1 MKSRIT
7 LNPVVL
13 AQGKRPDG
21 SYNVK
26 IRLTY
31 KRVSRI
37 LPTQLTAAAVD
48 VTKTKPVHIKAGTNV
63 LLRAQELI
71 KEMYTALSGLEY
83 AALEYMEVDDVARY
97 LSRKIHE
104 GTAAFRLDFFDWAE
118 RYAATK
124 GESTGNTYRAAVA
137 AFRRYIGTDALDI
150 SEITTAT
157 IRGFIDFINAEPVQ
171 SGRATEKKDR
181 RQKKKGADARYTR
194 RLQTIYN
201 AAKDTFNDEDAG
213 VRMIFY
219 FPFILN
225 EEL

>member
-13 AQGKRPDG
+13 AQGKRADG

-124 GESTGNTYRAAVA
+124 VRTPWIYRKLLPPLSAALSTLLTRSRYSPGGLRK
-137 AFRRYIGTDALDI
+137 RRTGGRKRRGRTLAIPAGCKL
-150 SEITTAT
+150 STT
-157 IRGFIDFINAEPVQ
+157 
-171 SGRATEKKDR
+171 
-181 RQKKKGADARYTR
+181 
-194 RLQTIYN
+194 LQRTPLTT
-201 AAKDTFNDEDAG
+201 KTPG
-213 VRMIFY
+213 
-219 FPFILN
+219 
-225 EEL
+225 